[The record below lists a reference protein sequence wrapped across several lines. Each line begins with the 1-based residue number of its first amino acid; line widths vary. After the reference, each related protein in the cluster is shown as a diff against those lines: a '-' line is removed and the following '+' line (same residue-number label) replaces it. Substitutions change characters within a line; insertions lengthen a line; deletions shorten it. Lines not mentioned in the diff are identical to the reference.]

1 MRLSIPAAGTYAI
14 IAALALGLAACSSGD
29 DSSTD
34 AGTGQSTES
43 SDDGSQDSSPSA
55 GGDGSDDGSDALLAM
70 TACDLLPQADAAA
83 LGFAEPG
90 ESFGDPADK
99 DGTSCSL
106 GPGQGEGSPLLD
118 LSIRTG
124 TLDLDENFFQPESSE
139 ETTVGDRPAIRVMGV
154 ERFQLAHEHPSCA
167 TEFEVSSDVT
177 VVALIGVSAPSTA
190 TDACVLIDEVLPT
203 VAANVPS

>member
-1 MRLSIPAAGTYAI
+1 MRLNTTAAGTCAI
-14 IAALALGLAACSSGD
+14 IAALALGLAACSSDD

-34 AGTGQSTES
+34 TDTGTGQST
-43 SDDGSQDSSPSA
+43 DSSPSD
-55 GGDGSDDGSDALLAM
+55 GGDASGGGNDELGDALLAM
-70 TACDLLPQADAAA
+70 TACDLLPRSDAAA
-83 LGFAEPG
+83 LGFDQPG

-139 ETTVGDRPAIRVMGV
+139 ETIVGDHPALRVTGV
-154 ERFQLAHEHPSCA
+154 ERFALAHEHPSCA

-177 VVALIGVSAPSTA
+177 VVALVGVSAPSTA
-190 TDACVLIDEVLPT
+190 ANACALVDEVLPT

>member
-1 MRLSIPAAGTYAI
+1 MRLSTTAAGTCAI
-14 IAALALGLAACSSGD
+14 IAALALSLAACSSDD

-34 AGTGQSTES
+34 TGAGQST
-43 SDDGSQDSSPSA
+43 DSSPSD
-55 GGDGSDDGSDALLAM
+55 GGNDGSDGGSDGVGDALLAM
-70 TACDLLPQADAAA
+70 TACDLLPQSDAAA
-83 LGFAEPG
+83 LGFDQPG

-124 TLDLDENFFQPESSE
+124 TLDLDENFFQPETSE
-139 ETTVGDRPAIRVMGV
+139 ETTVGDHPALRVTGV
-154 ERFQLAHEHPSCA
+154 ERFALAHEHPSCA

-177 VVALIGVSAPSTA
+177 VVALVGVSAPSTA
-190 TDACVLIDEVLPT
+190 ANACALVDEVLPT